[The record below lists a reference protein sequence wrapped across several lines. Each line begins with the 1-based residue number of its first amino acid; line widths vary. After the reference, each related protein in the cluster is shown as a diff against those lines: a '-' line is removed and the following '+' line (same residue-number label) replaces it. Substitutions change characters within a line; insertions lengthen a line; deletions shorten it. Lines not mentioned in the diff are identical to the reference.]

1 MTKYIVNNTKMA
13 FQFQNGKVLERK
25 GVLAVEEE
33 DLKELEEDYFYKGLK
48 ERGAILLTQN
58 KPKSLDD
65 AGAQIAAKDAEIK
78 ALKEKAAELEEK
90 LAEAGAVG
98 KETATVVDSES
109 ADVAEE
115 PKKSKK
121 K

>member
-1 MTKYIVNNTKMA
+1 MTKYIVNKTNMA
-13 FQFQNGKVLERK
+13 FQFQNGKVLDRK
-25 GVLAVEEE
+25 GVLTVEDG
-33 DLKELEEDYFYKGLK
+33 DLKELDEDYFYKGLK

-58 KPKSLDD
+58 KPQSLDD

-78 ALKEKAAELEEK
+78 ALKEKAAELEER
-90 LAEAGAVG
+90 LEAAGAVG
-98 KETATVVDSES
+98 KETSVVVDSES
-109 ADVAEE
+109 QEAAEE